1 MIFQAS
7 LHQSVIPIDWKLARV
22 VPIFKKGERHNPG
35 NYRPVSLTCI
45 CCKLL
50 IYSHIFSHLKKYDIL
65 CEQQH
70 GFRAKRSCE
79 TQLLS
84 TINDIAVNLDEGKQ
98 TDVILLDF
106 SNAFDRVAHM
116 RLCHKLAHLGIKGSL
131 LKWIEC
137 FLSDRMQHVIVNGE
151 RSLDSRVISGVPQG
165 SVLGPLLFL
174 CYINDITSGISSVI
188 KLYADDVL
196 IYRVVNCIDDC
207 KMLQR
212 DLDTLQ
218 TWAHKWNMSAKC
230 KFLQVS
236 NKQSI
241 LSFPYTIQNTSIR
254 EVTQAKYLGVTLN
267 NKLTWSNH
275 ISNITNK
282 ANSVYGFLRRN
293 FSNCTTKIKG
303 ELYKSMV
310 RPILEYA
317 CNVWCPH
324 YNKDIQLIEAVQRR
338 AARFCMNCYSRYESV
353 TSMLEKLK
361 WPTLTDRRDDLK
373 LVMLYK
379 IINGYVH
386 VQQTLPLT
394 YSSFNSVTRRH
405 HKKILQ
411 PPTRTDIYKYS
422 FFPSAIRLWNNLPES
437 LSTVKTIDEFKNL
450 LVNINK

>member
-1 MIFQAS
+1 MNS
-7 LHQSVIPIDWKLARV
+7 
-22 VPIFKKGERHNPG
+22 
-35 NYRPVSLTCI
+35 
-45 CCKLL
+45 
-50 IYSHIFSHLKKYDIL
+50 
-65 CEQQH
+65 
-70 GFRAKRSCE
+70 
-79 TQLLS
+79 
-84 TINDIAVNLDEGKQ
+84 DEGKQ

-106 SNAFDRVAHM
+106 SKAFDRVAHM

-174 CYINDITSGISSVI
+174 CYINDITSGISSAI

-196 IYRVVNCIDDC
+196 IYRVVNCTDDC

-218 TWAHKWNMSAKC
+218 TWAHKWNMSFNSAKC
-230 KFLQVS
+230 EFLQVS

-379 IINGYVH
+379 IIYGYVH

-394 YSSFNSVTRRH
+394 YSSFNSVTRGH